1 MDAELT
7 QNQVA
12 TRSAGERRHGTRTS
26 VKTVETAMEMT
37 YASANALVLDVRGL
51 PKHLRV
57 EKNKEITRREDQRT
71 EERGEG
77 LMGTAHIHL
86 LLLNP
91 ILKVEINKLKEIQ
104 LESVVRW

>member
-1 MDAELT
+1 M
-7 QNQVA
+7 
-12 TRSAGERRHGTRTS
+12 GH
-26 VKTVETAMEMT
+26 
-37 YASANALVLDVRGL
+37 
-51 PKHLRV
+51 PKQLRV
-57 EKNKEITRREDQRT
+57 KRNKEILRREDQGT
-71 EERGEG
+71 EDRGEG